1 MAPLPILAWIPMQ
14 GVPANDPGFRA
25 VKNAKISAISTM
37 RLLWFAKSYRRF
49 GNEVN
54 RCMKVR
60 AVVAQYAFLPKNRGI
75 PQYRNRIN
83 MRFRVQKTP
92 WEGVG

>member
-1 MAPLPILAWIPMQ
+1 VLAWIPMQ
-14 GVPANDPGFRA
+14 EISANDPVFRT
-25 VKNAKISAISTM
+25 VKNAEISAISTM

-54 RCMKVR
+54 RCMQ
-60 AVVAQYAFLPKNRGI
+60 AHAFVAQYAFLPKQRGI
-75 PQYRNRIN
+75 PQYRNRID
-83 MRFRVQKTP
+83 MRIRVQKTP